1 MFAIFGKYLYD
12 NLAFTLKA
20 HTQKESKK
28 AFKAIEKYKNQ
39 YYFLGYIQYEFYK
52 YLEDKN
58 YKSKEPFL
66 YFFAFKTRKIF
77 ANEEKKLDFYPS
89 FSSNLNQEKYFENF
103 NKVKDAIAKGQSYQ
117 ANLTQE
123 LHLQSNLSLYESFLS
138 LYPKQNTPYK
148 AYMKNEFLEL
158 ASFSPEL
165 FFKIK
170 NKKIITKPMKGTIK
184 RSNNPKEDEK
194 LKDSLKCD
202 EKTISENVMIV
213 DLLRNDISK
222 LIKKHSLKCKLFKVK
237 TYPTLHQLISKI
249 SGKLKKD
256 LGYFE
261 IFKALFPCGSITG
274 APKLETIKLIENLE
288 QRKRGIYCGAIGLIH
303 KNKAKFSVAIR
314 TLEKKNN
321 DDFLRYG
328 VGSGLVW
335 DSQKQDEFEELK
347 LKSKILKPDFYL
359 FETMYYKNHSIL
371 FFKEHLQRIL
381 NSAKFFG
388 FNGEK
393 LKKDFENILLRK
405 DKKAHFTSLENFN
418 DFVFKNKYYFS
429 KSTFLQ
435 KGKKAVRLKLFKDG
449 FYEFDF
455 FDIKE
460 NSSDKLLLSNEL
472 IKINFLNHHKTSLR
486 SLYDMNS
493 KLWKE
498 NTCYDIAFFDEKG
511 MLCEGSRTNIIVKIN
526 NTYFTPYAKN
536 CLNGIYRQI
545 LLKYKLIKEKDIT
558 KNELLNA
565 KEIYAI
571 NSLRGLKKVKYKFL

>member
-1 MFAIFGKYLYD
+1 MFAIFGKYIYT
-12 NLAFTLKA
+12 NKAYTLKA
-20 HTQKESKK
+20 YNQKQSKK
-28 AFKAIEKYKNQ
+28 IFKFIEKNKAK

-58 YKSKEPFL
+58 YESKEPFL
-66 YFFAFKTRKIF
+66 YFYAFKTRQIF
-77 ANEEKKLDFYPS
+77 KNSKSNSDFCPL
-89 FSSNLNQEKYFENF
+89 FVSNLNQEKYFGSF
-103 NKVKDAIAKGQSYQ
+103 YKVKEAIAKGQSYQ
-117 ANLTQE
+117 TNLTQKII
-123 LHLQSNLSLYESFLS
+123 LKSNLNLYESFLS

-148 AYMKNEFLEL
+148 AYIKNEFLEL

-170 NKKIITKPMKGTIK
+170 NKKITTKPMKGTIK
-184 RSNNPKEDEK
+184 RSKDIKEDEN
-194 LKDSLKCD
+194 LKNFLKQD

-213 DLLRNDISK
+213 DLLRNDLSK
-222 LIKKHSLKCKLFKVK
+222 IIKKNSLKCTLFKVK

-274 APKLETIKLIENLE
+274 APKLETIKLIQNLE
-288 QRKRGIYCGAIGLIH
+288 QENRSIYCGAIGLIH
-303 KNKAKFSVAIR
+303 KKRAKFSVAIR
-314 TLEKKNN
+314 TLEKKSDNEI
-321 DDFLRYG
+321 LHYG

-335 DSQKQDEFEELK
+335 DSKKEDEFEELK
-347 LKSKILKPDFYL
+347 LKAEFLNPNFYL
-359 FETMYYKNHSIL
+359 FETMYYEDCFIL

-381 NSAKFFG
+381 NSASFFG

-393 LKKDFENILLRK
+393 LKKEFENILLRK
-405 DKKAHFTSLENFN
+405 DKKMHFTSLEKFNNF
-418 DFVFKNKYYFS
+418 VYKNKHYFS

-435 KGKKAVRLKLFKDG
+435 KGKKAVKLKLFKDG

-472 IKINFLNHHKTSLR
+472 VKINFLNHHKTSLR
-486 SLYDMNS
+486 SLYDVNS
-493 KLWKE
+493 KLWKK

-511 MLCEGSRTNIIVKIN
+511 MLCEGSRTNIIVKIA

-536 CLNGIYRQI
+536 CLNGIYKQE
-545 LLKYKLIKEKDIT
+545 LLKYALIKEKDIS
-558 KNELLNA
+558 KEEILNA

-571 NSLRGLKKVKYKFL
+571 NSLRGLKRVKI

>member
-1 MFAIFGKYLYD
+1 MAFAIFGKYLYD
-12 NLAFTLKA
+12 DLSFTLKA

-28 AFKAIEKYKNQ
+28 AFKIIEKYKNQ
-39 YYFLGYIQYEFYK
+39 YYFLGYIKYEFYK

-66 YFFAFKTRKIF
+66 YFFAFKKREKFIHENKI
-77 ANEEKKLDFYPS
+77 LDFYPS
-89 FSSNLNQEKYFENF
+89 FLSKLNQEKYFENF
-103 NKVKDAIAKGQSYQ
+103 DKVKDAIAKGQSYQ
-117 ANLTQE
+117 INLTQE
-123 LHLQSNLSLYESFLS
+123 LHLQSNLGLYESFLS

-184 RSNNPKEDEK
+184 RSNDPKEDEK
-194 LKDSLKCD
+194 LKNFLKCD

-222 LIKKHSLKCKLFKVK
+222 LIKKHSLKCELFKVK

-249 SGKLKKD
+249 SGKLKQKND
-256 LGYFE
+256 YFK

-274 APKLETIKLIENLE
+274 APKIETIKLIEILE

-314 TLEKKNN
+314 TLEKKND

-347 LKSKILKPDFYL
+347 LKSKILEPNFYL

-381 NSAKFFG
+381 NSAKFF
-388 FNGEK
+388 
-393 LKKDFENILLRK
+393 DFDTQRLIHDFKNILDSK
-405 DKKAHFTSLENFN
+405 DKKFHFKSLQNFN
-418 DFVFKNKYYFS
+418 NFVFNHHHFFT
-429 KSTFLQ
+429 KSNFTQ
-435 KGKKAVRLKLFKDG
+435 KGSKAIKLKLFKNG
-449 FYEFDF
+449 LYEFDF
-455 FDIKE
+455 SNIQE
-460 NSSDKLLLSNEL
+460 NSSKKLLISKDIVKVNLL
-472 IKINFLNHHKTSLR
+472 THHKTSLR
-486 SLYDMNS
+486 SLYEANS
-493 KLWKE
+493 HLWKE
-498 NTCYDIAFFDEKG
+498 NICYDIVFFDEQD
-511 MLCEGSRTNIIVKIN
+511 MLCEGSRTNIIIN
-526 NTYFTPYAKN
+526 LNNEYFTPYAKN
-536 CLNGIYRQI
+536 CLNGIYRQA
-545 LLKYKLIKEKDIT
+545 LLKHKLIREKDIT
-558 KNELLNA
+558 KDDLLNA
-565 KEIYAI
+565 KEIYAT
-571 NSLRGLKKVKYKFL
+571 NSLRGLKRVFL

>member
-1 MFAIFGKYLYD
+1 MAFAIFGKYLYD
-12 NLAFTLKA
+12 DLAFTLKA
-20 HTQKESKK
+20 YTQKESKK
-28 AFKAIEKYKNQ
+28 AFKTIEKYKNQ

-52 YLEDKN
+52 YLKDKN

-77 ANEEKKLDFYPS
+77 TSEEKNLDFYPS

-117 ANLTQE
+117 VNLTQE
-123 LHLQSNLSLYESFLS
+123 LHLQSNLNLYESFLS

-184 RSNNPKEDEK
+184 RSNNPKEDEN
-194 LKDSLKCD
+194 LKNFLKCD

-222 LIKKHSLKCKLFKVK
+222 LIKKHSLKCELFKVK

-249 SGKLKKD
+249 RGKLKQEND
-256 LGYFE
+256 YFK

-274 APKLETIKLIENLE
+274 APKIETIKLIENLE

-347 LKSKILKPDFYL
+347 LKSKILEPNFYL

-381 NSAKFFG
+381 NSANFFG
-388 FNGEK
+388 FDTKK
-393 LKKDFENILLRK
+393 LIHDFKNILDSK
-405 DKKAHFTSLENFN
+405 DKKNNFSSLNDFN
-418 DFVFKNKYYFS
+418 DFIFKHNDFFIK
-429 KSTFLQ
+429 TNFLHKDQ
-435 KGKKAVRLKLFKDG
+435 KVVKLKLFKDG
-449 FYEFDF
+449 SYEFDF
-455 FDIKE
+455 SNIQE
-460 NSSDKLLLSNEL
+460 NLSKKLLISKDA
-472 IKINFLNHHKTSLR
+472 IKINLLTHHKTSLR
-486 SLYDMNS
+486 SLYDANS
-493 KLWKE
+493 TLWKE
-498 NTCYDIAFFDEKG
+498 NTCYDIAFFNEQNL
-511 MLCEGSRTNIIVKIN
+511 LCEGSRTNIIIN
-526 NTYFTPYAKN
+526 LNDEYFTPYAKN
-536 CLNGIYRQI
+536 CLNGIYRQA

-558 KNELLNA
+558 KNEFLNA

-571 NSLRGLKKVKYKFL
+571 NSLRGLKRVFL

>member
-1 MFAIFGKYLYD
+1 MTFAIFGKYLYD
-12 NLAFTLKA
+12 DLAFTLKA
-20 HTQKESKK
+20 YNQKESKK
-28 AFKAIEKYKNQ
+28 LFKIIEKNKDKF
-39 YYFLGYIQYEFYK
+39 YFLGYIKYEFYK

-66 YFFAFKTRKIF
+66 YFFAFKKR
-77 ANEEKKLDFYPS
+77 EKFIHENKNLDFYPS
-89 FSSNLNQEKYFENF
+89 FLSKLNQEKYFENF
-103 NKVKDAIAKGQSYQ
+103 NKVKEAISKGQSYQ
-117 ANLTQE
+117 INLTQE
-123 LHLQSNLSLYESFLS
+123 LHLKSNLSLYESFLS

-184 RSNNPKEDEK
+184 RSNDPKEDEK
-194 LKDSLKCD
+194 LKNFLKCD

-249 SGKLKKD
+249 SGKLKQKND
-256 LGYFE
+256 YFK

-274 APKLETIKLIENLE
+274 APKIETIKLIEILE

-314 TLEKKNN
+314 TLEKKND

-347 LKSKILKPDFYL
+347 LKSKILKPDFHL

-381 NSAKFFG
+381 NSAKFF
-388 FNGEK
+388 
-393 LKKDFENILLRK
+393 DFDTQRLIHDFKNILDSK
-405 DKKAHFTSLENFN
+405 DKKFHFKSLQNFN
-418 DFVFKNKYYFS
+418 NFVFNHHHFFT
-429 KSTFLQ
+429 KSNFTQ
-435 KGKKAVRLKLFKDG
+435 KGSKAIKLKLFKNG
-449 FYEFDF
+449 LYEFDF
-455 FDIKE
+455 SNIQE
-460 NSSDKLLLSNEL
+460 NSSKKLLMSKDIVKVNLL
-472 IKINFLNHHKTSLR
+472 THHKTSLR
-486 SLYDMNS
+486 SLYEANS
-493 KLWKE
+493 HLWKE
-498 NTCYDIAFFDEKG
+498 NICYDVVFFDEKG
-511 MLCEGSRTNIIVKIN
+511 ILCEGSRSNIIIN
-526 NTYFTPYAKN
+526 LNDEYFTPYAKN
-536 CLNGIYRQI
+536 CLNGIYRQT
-545 LLKYKLIKEKDIT
+545 LLKHKLIKEKDIT
-558 KNELLNA
+558 KDELLNA

-571 NSLRGLKKVKYKFL
+571 NSLRGLKKVFL

>member
-1 MFAIFGKYLYD
+1 
-12 NLAFTLKA
+12 
-20 HTQKESKK
+20 
-28 AFKAIEKYKNQ
+28 
-39 YYFLGYIQYEFYK
+39 
-52 YLEDKN
+52 
-58 YKSKEPFL
+58 SKEPFL
-66 YFFAFKTRKIF
+66 YFFAFKKR
-77 ANEEKKLDFYPS
+77 EKFIHENKNLDFYPS
-89 FSSNLNQEKYFENF
+89 FLSKLNQEKYFENF
-103 NKVKDAIAKGQSYQ
+103 NKVKEAISKGQSYQ
-117 ANLTQE
+117 INLTQE
-123 LHLQSNLSLYESFLS
+123 LHLKSNLSLYESFLS

-184 RSNNPKEDEK
+184 RSNDPKEDEK
-194 LKDSLKCD
+194 LKNFLKCD

-249 SGKLKKD
+249 SGKLKQKND
-256 LGYFE
+256 YFK

-274 APKLETIKLIENLE
+274 APKIETIKLIKNLE
-288 QRKRGIYCGAIGLIH
+288 QRERGIYCGVIGLIH

-314 TLEKKNN
+314 TLEKKND

-347 LKSKILKPDFYL
+347 LKSKILKPDFHL

-381 NSAKFFG
+381 NSAKFF
-388 FNGEK
+388 
-393 LKKDFENILLRK
+393 DFDTQRLIHDFKNILDSK
-405 DKKAHFTSLENFN
+405 DKKFHFKSLQNFN
-418 DFVFKNKYYFS
+418 NFVFNHHHFFT
-429 KSTFLQ
+429 KSNFTQ
-435 KGKKAVRLKLFKDG
+435 KGSKAIKLKLFKNG
-449 FYEFDF
+449 LYEFDF
-455 FDIKE
+455 SNIQE
-460 NSSDKLLLSNEL
+460 NSSKKLLMSKDIVKVNLL
-472 IKINFLNHHKTSLR
+472 THHKTSLR
-486 SLYDMNS
+486 SLYEANS
-493 KLWKE
+493 HLWKE
-498 NTCYDIAFFDEKG
+498 NICYDVVFFDEKG
-511 MLCEGSRTNIIVKIN
+511 LLCEGSRTNIIIN
-526 NTYFTPYAKN
+526 LNDEYFTPYAKN
-536 CLNGIYRQI
+536 CLNGIYRQA

-558 KNELLNA
+558 KNEFLNA

-571 NSLRGLKKVKYKFL
+571 NSLRGLKRVFL

>member
-1 MFAIFGKYLYD
+1 MAFAIFGKYLYD
-12 NLAFTLKA
+12 DLSFTLKA

-28 AFKAIEKYKNQ
+28 AFKIIEKYKNQ
-39 YYFLGYIQYEFYK
+39 CYFLGYIQYEFYK

-77 ANEEKKLDFYPS
+77 TNEEKNLDFYPS
-89 FSSNLNQEKYFENF
+89 FSSNLNQEKYYENF
-103 NKVKDAIAKGQSYQ
+103 DKVKDAIAKGQSYQ
-117 ANLTQE
+117 INLTQE
-123 LHLQSNLSLYESFLS
+123 LHLQSNLGLYESFLS

-184 RSNNPKEDEK
+184 RSNNPKEDEN
-194 LKDSLKCD
+194 LKNFLKYD
-202 EKTISENVMIV
+202 KKTISENVMIV

-222 LIKKHSLKCKLFKVK
+222 LIKKHSLKCELFKVK

-249 SGKLKKD
+249 SGKLKQKND
-256 LGYFE
+256 YFK

-274 APKLETIKLIENLE
+274 APKIETIKLIEILE

-314 TLEKKNN
+314 TLEKKND

-347 LKSKILKPDFYL
+347 LKSKILEPNFYL

-381 NSAKFFG
+381 NSAKFF
-388 FNGEK
+388 
-393 LKKDFENILLRK
+393 DFDTQRLIHDFKNILDSK
-405 DKKAHFTSLENFN
+405 DKKFHFKSLQNFN
-418 DFVFKNKYYFS
+418 NFVFNHHHFFT
-429 KSTFLQ
+429 KSNFTQ
-435 KGKKAVRLKLFKDG
+435 KGSKAIKLKLFKNG
-449 FYEFDF
+449 LYEFDF
-455 FDIKE
+455 SNIQE
-460 NSSDKLLLSNEL
+460 NSSKKLLISKDIVKVNLL
-472 IKINFLNHHKTSLR
+472 THHKTSLR
-486 SLYDMNS
+486 SLYEANS
-493 KLWKE
+493 HLWKE
-498 NTCYDIAFFDEKG
+498 NICYDIVFFDEQD
-511 MLCEGSRTNIIVKIN
+511 MLCEGSRTNIIIN
-526 NTYFTPYAKN
+526 LNNEYFTPYAKN
-536 CLNGIYRQI
+536 CLNGIYRQA
-545 LLKYKLIKEKDIT
+545 LLKHKLIREKDIT
-558 KNELLNA
+558 KDDLLNA
-565 KEIYAI
+565 KEIYAT
-571 NSLRGLKKVKYKFL
+571 NSLRGLKRVFL

>member
-1 MFAIFGKYLYD
+1 MAFAIFGKYLYD
-12 NLAFTLKA
+12 DLAFTLKA
-20 HTQKESKK
+20 YTQKESKK

-66 YFFAFKTRKIF
+66 YFFAFKSKKIF
-77 ANEEKKLDFYPS
+77 TSEEKNLDFYPS

-117 ANLTQE
+117 VNLTQE
-123 LHLQSNLSLYESFLS
+123 LHLQSNLNVYESFLS

-184 RSNNPKEDEK
+184 RSNNPKEDEI
-194 LKDSLKCD
+194 LKNFLKCD
-202 EKTISENVMIV
+202 KKTISENVMIV

-222 LIKKHSLKCKLFKVK
+222 LIKKHSLKCELFKVK

-249 SGKLKKD
+249 SGKLKQKND
-256 LGYFE
+256 YFK

-274 APKLETIKLIENLE
+274 APKIETIKLIENLE
-288 QRKRGIYCGAIGLIH
+288 QRKRGIYCGVIGLIH

-347 LKSKILKPDFYL
+347 LKSKILEPNFYL

-388 FNGEK
+388 FDTQR
-393 LKKDFENILLRK
+393 LVHDFKNILESK
-405 DKKAHFTSLENFN
+405 DKKSHFKSLQNFN
-418 DFVFKNKYYFS
+418 NFVFNHHHFFT
-429 KSTFLQ
+429 KSNFTQ
-435 KGKKAVRLKLFKDG
+435 KGSKAIKLKLFKNG
-449 FYEFDF
+449 LYEFDF
-455 FDIKE
+455 SNIQE
-460 NSSDKLLLSNEL
+460 NSSKKLLISKNIVKVNLL
-472 IKINFLNHHKTSLR
+472 THHKTSLR
-486 SLYDMNS
+486 SLYEANS
-493 KLWKE
+493 YLWKE
-498 NTCYDIAFFDEKG
+498 NICYDIVFFNEKDI
-511 MLCEGSRTNIIVKIN
+511 LCEGSRTNIIIN
-526 NTYFTPYAKN
+526 LNDEYFTPYAKN
-536 CLNGIYRQI
+536 CLNGIYRQA
-545 LLKYKLIKEKDIT
+545 LLKHKLIKEKDIT
-558 KNELLNA
+558 KDALLNA

-571 NSLRGLKKVKYKFL
+571 NSLRGLKRVFL

>member
-1 MFAIFGKYLYD
+1 MTFAIFGKYLYD
-12 NLAFTLKA
+12 DLAFTLKA
-20 HTQKESKK
+20 YNQKESKK
-28 AFKAIEKYKNQ
+28 LFKFIEKNKDKF
-39 YYFLGYIQYEFYK
+39 YFLGYIKYEFYK

-58 YKSKEPFL
+58 CKSKEPFL
-66 YFFAFKTRKIF
+66 YFFAFKKR
-77 ANEEKKLDFYPS
+77 EKFIHENKNLDFYPS
-89 FSSNLNQEKYFENF
+89 FLSKLNQKKYFENF
-103 NKVKDAIAKGQSYQ
+103 NKVKEAISKGQSYQ
-117 ANLTQE
+117 VNLTQE
-123 LHLQSNLSLYESFLS
+123 LHLKSNLSLYESFLS

-148 AYMKNEFLEL
+148 AYIKNEFLEL

-194 LKDSLKCD
+194 LKKFLKCD

-249 SGKLKKD
+249 SGKLKQKND
-256 LGYFE
+256 YFK

-274 APKLETIKLIENLE
+274 APKLETIKLIKNLE
-288 QRKRGIYCGAIGLIH
+288 QRERGIYCGAIGVIH
-303 KNKAKFSVAIR
+303 KKEAKFSVAIR

-321 DDFLRYG
+321 DDFLIYG

-335 DSQKQDEFEELK
+335 DSQKQDEFDELK

-359 FETMYYKNHSIL
+359 FETMYYKDHAIL
-371 FFKEHLQRIL
+371 FFNEHLQRIL

-388 FNGEK
+388 FETQK
-393 LKKDFENILLRK
+393 LLHDFKHVFVKK
-405 DKKAHFTSLENFN
+405 DKKIHFSSLQDFN
-418 DFVFKNKYYFS
+418 EFVFKHDHFFTRTN
-429 KSTFLQ
+429 FLQ
-435 KGKKAVRLKLFKDG
+435 KNQKAVKLKLFKHG

-455 FDIKE
+455 SDIKE
-460 NSSDKLLLSNEL
+460 NSSKKLLISKDAV
-472 IKINFLNHHKTSLR
+472 KINLLTHHKTSLR
-486 SLYDMNS
+486 SLYDANS
-493 KLWKE
+493 TLWKE
-498 NTCYDIAFFDEKG
+498 NTCYDIAFFNEQDL
-511 MLCEGSRTNIIVKIN
+511 LCEGSRTNIIIN
-526 NTYFTPYAKN
+526 LNDEYFTPYAKN
-536 CLNGIYRQI
+536 CLNGIYRQT

-571 NSLRGLKKVKYKFL
+571 NSLRGFKRVFL